1 MDEEDSQDELI
12 NRNVS
17 HRKGK
22 RPAMSIISDDEDNS
36 ADEGESEEG
45 ETGSEED
52 DDDQEEVLDEDEEE
66 EDEDENEDSGK
77 VLEGAVGSVAVD
89 AAGLSSD
96 EDSEKCPIC
105 LNSFHEQPARTPE
118 SCEHYFCL
126 DCILEW
132 SNNANSCPV
141 DRIVFNNILLRKCYG
156 GKVQKTIAVKK
167 PVKPVEEQ
175 VDVDLDQTSCE
186 VCGGRDRED
195 RLLLCDGCD
204 AGYHMEC
211 LTPPL
216 DAVPVEEW
224 FCPECIANNRTSGHL
239 SFLKP
244 FITLT
249 T

>member
-12 NRNVS
+12 NRNIS
-17 HRKGK
+17 HAKGK
-22 RPAMSIISDDEDNS
+22 RPAMSIISDDEDIS
-36 ADEGESEEG
+36 EDEGESEEG
-45 ETGSEED
+45 ATGSEED
-52 DDDQEEVLDEDEEE
+52 DDYEEEEVLDGEE
-66 EDEDENEDSGK
+66 EDDSEDEDSGK

-105 LNSFHEQPARTPE
+105 LNSFHEQPVATPE

-132 SNNANSCPV
+132 SNVRVTGFNPLHHSC
-141 DRIVFNNILLRKCYG
+141 IKFLSIF
-156 GKVQKTIAVKK
+156 VKK
-167 PVKPVEEQ
+167 PVKPTEEL

-186 VCGGRDRED
+186 VCGGQDRED

-204 AGYHMEC
+204 DGYHMEC

-216 DAVPVEEW
+216 DTVPVEEW
-224 FCPECIANNRTSGHL
+224 FCPVCIAHNRTSGHL
-239 SFLKP
+239 SILKTIHYINGA
-244 FITLT
+244 FKTCYVLY
-249 T
+249 